1 MGKSSRDKGGRGE
14 REVAEILRSVFP
26 EARRRFSSEESQG
39 VVLGR
44 DLNGVEP
51 LVVQCELAARP
62 RIEKK
67 LREAVSAM
75 TTVDRGGYRLTTGEI
90 PVAFTRRSSRS
101 DRANGWLVTMRADD
115 FVRIVSVYVQTWRM
129 ARIRERQQGDPWCEP
144 CKSYHPKPRDAEH
157 KAALR
162 CFA

>member
-1 MGKSSRDKGGRGE
+1 MGKRSRDKGGRGE
-14 REVAEILRSVFP
+14 REVAELLRGIFP

-51 LVVQCELAARP
+51 FVVQCELAARP

-67 LREAVSAM
+67 LREAVGA
-75 TTVDRGGYRLTTGEI
+75 TTIDRGGYRLTTGEI

-101 DRANGWLVTMRADD
+101 ERANGWLVTMRAED
-115 FVRIVSVYVQTWRM
+115 FIRLVSVYMGAWRA
-129 ARIRERQQGDPWCEP
+129 ARARDREQGDPWCES
-144 CKSYHPKPRDAEH
+144 CASYHPKPRDETH
-157 KAALR
+157 KAELR
-162 CFA
+162 CRA